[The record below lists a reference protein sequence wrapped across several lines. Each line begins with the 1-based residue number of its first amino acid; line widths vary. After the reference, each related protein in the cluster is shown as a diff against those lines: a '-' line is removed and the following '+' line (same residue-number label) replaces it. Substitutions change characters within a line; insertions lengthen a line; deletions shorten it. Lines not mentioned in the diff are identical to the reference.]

1 MDSRPVTDS
10 SGMGPVQQVDKLVRR
25 ATRALDAGEIGPGTE
40 LARAAVDLSRRECPA
55 AARERVLALLCLL
68 RTQPTEA
75 VEMLAEAHAVA
86 DEADE
91 PQLVTAIAHAA
102 RTLGLPLPTH
112 VF

>member
-1 MDSRPVTDS
+1 M
-10 SGMGPVQQVDKLVRR
+10 
-25 ATRALDAGEIGPGTE
+25 DAGEIGPGTE
-40 LARAAVDLSRRECPA
+40 LAKQAVDLSRLACPQ

-68 RTQPTEA
+68 RTHPPEA

>member
-1 MDSRPVTDS
+1 MDSSPVTEPFTP
-10 SGMGPVQQVDKLVRR
+10 GPIQQVDRLVRR
-25 ATRALDAGEIGPGTE
+25 ATRAMDAGDIGPGAE
-40 LARAAVDLSRRECPA
+40 LAQQAVDLSRRECPG

-68 RTQPTEA
+68 RTQPAEA

-86 DEADE
+86 DESDE

>member
-1 MDSRPVTDS
+1 MGSRPVTDPAVL
-10 SGMGPVQQVDKLVRR
+10 GPVQQVDKLVRR
-25 ATRALDAGEIGPGTE
+25 ATRAMDSGEIGPGAE
-40 LARAAVDLSRRECPA
+40 LARAAVDLSRRECPN

-68 RTQPTEA
+68 RTQPAEA

>member
-1 MDSRPVTDS
+1 
-10 SGMGPVQQVDKLVRR
+10 MGPVQQVDKLVRR
-25 ATRALDAGEIGPGTE
+25 ATRAMDAGEIGPGTE
-40 LARAAVDLSRRECPA
+40 LARAAVDLSRRECPNA
-55 AARERVLALLCLL
+55 SRERVLALLCLL
-68 RTQPTEA
+68 RTQPDEA